1 MLKPYFGTLEMAKRA
16 ALLDYEQFLV
26 EKILYYT
33 GDPSI
38 RTSLEFYVRYSD
50 GDEHWVS
57 YSKDLFDCEQY
68 ELFCKSKPEL
78 WFCVYSVE
86 EARKIRAKVNKEP
99 ITVVE
104 PGDSIYVDL
113 RAIGAKWYNAIGPG
127 SIGKTLP
134 DEDKE
139 VYVVKCTVAE
149 YVNAAKTKVKVECE
163 LLSLN
168 FIWNHERALC
178 WGTYRKCAGDMIEV
192 TAKFLSKYPQVITTT
207 RKFKSP
213 RL

>member
-1 MLKPYFGTLEMAKRA
+1 MAKRA
-16 ALLDYEQFLV
+16 ALLDYEQFVV
-26 EKILYYT
+26 EKILHYT

-68 ELFCKSKPEL
+68 ELFCKSRPEL
-78 WFCVYSVE
+78 WFCAYSVE

-99 ITVVE
+99 ITIVE
-104 PGDSIYVDL
+104 PGDTLYVDL

-127 SIGKTLP
+127 SIGTTLP
-134 DEDKE
+134 NEDKE
-139 VYVVKCTVAE
+139 IYVVKCTVGG
-149 YVNAAKTKVKVECE
+149 YMNTAKTKVKVNCV
-163 LLSLN
+163 LLSLD
-168 FIWNHERALC
+168 FIWNHERVLC
-178 WGTYRKCAGDMIEV
+178 WGTYKECTDEMIEI
-192 TAKFLSKYPQVITTT
+192 TPEFLLKHPQIVSTT